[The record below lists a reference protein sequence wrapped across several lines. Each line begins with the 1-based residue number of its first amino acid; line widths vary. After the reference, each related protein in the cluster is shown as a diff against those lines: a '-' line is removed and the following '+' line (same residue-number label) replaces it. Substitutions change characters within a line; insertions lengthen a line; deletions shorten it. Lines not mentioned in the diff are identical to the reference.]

1 MLLLTTIAPR
11 RDGTVLVTGES
22 GHRWAFAPDA
32 SGRLVCDVDDDAL
45 VQRLVR
51 GGLFAPADG
60 ASLPPEEPEGEA
72 DEQDDDADDASAED
86 ASAPVEAN
94 TPPATIPGTR
104 PRGRARKQS

>member
-11 RDGTVLVTGES
+11 RDGTVRVTGDDGAKWS
-22 GHRWAFAPDA
+22 FMPDA
-32 SGRLVCDVDDDAL
+32 DGRLVCEVDDAPL

-60 ASLPPEEPEGEA
+60 AALPEEPDA
-72 DEQDDDADDASAED
+72 DSGEQDDDAGEQD

-104 PRGRARKQS
+104 PRGRARTKR